1 MEQIVKQIVNRN
13 KNLSSELSNTFVS
26 LVNIGSSNFA
36 QKTENTRVF
45 IEDDILKNLNKIIEK
60 HLYPATILLV
70 FDKNSLAFI
79 GEKIINLLSLNFN
92 LSYCN
97 LSLFSNNQDAVKPH
111 IETVSE
117 VEKLAKKVD
126 IILGVGSG
134 TINDICKLAS
144 YNLEKN
150 YLFFATALSMN
161 GYLSSAASI
170 IFDGKKKSVGA
181 KLPLMLFCDL
191 AVLAKANHRFIK
203 AGIADCLVR
212 SFARADWLLS
222 NKIKNTFYDETP
234 FLLTKEIEDKL
245 VELLL
250 KSPTPLKETIS
261 KEVILLTTQFILLS
275 GLGMTLSR
283 GSYPASQSEHM
294 LAHLLEETYPKEFKN
309 LLHGEIIAKCLMI
322 TANIQ
327 EKLIPQTS
335 ARQEILKDYLGIK
348 KLTKIFDNLK
358 IDYNLNEI
366 SKTKL
371 EQAIKATPAS
381 RDRFTFLNL

>member
-1 MEQIVKQIVNRN
+1 MEQIVKQIVNKN
-13 KNLSSELSNTFVS
+13 KNLSNDPSNTFLS

-36 QKTENTRVF
+36 QKTENTKVF
-45 IEDDILKNLNKIIEK
+45 IEDDILKNLNKTIQK
-60 HLYPATILLV
+60 HLHPTTILLV
-70 FDKNSLAFI
+70 FDKNSQAFI
-79 GEKIINLLSLNFN
+79 GEKIINLLSPNFN

-97 LSLFSNNQDAVKPH
+97 LSLFFSQADAVKPN
-111 IETVSE
+111 IETVFE

-126 IILGVGSG
+126 IILGIGSG

-191 AVLAKANHRFIK
+191 TVLAKANPRFIK

-222 NKIKNTFYDETP
+222 KAIKNTFYDETP

-250 KSPTPLKETIS
+250 KSPTLSQKA
-261 KEVILLTTQFILLS
+261 ILLTTQFILLS

-322 TANIQ
+322 TAHIQ

-366 SKTKL
+366 SQNQLK
-371 EQAIKATPAS
+371 EAIKATPAS